1 MKLAR
6 LFKKVEDFFGMDEE
20 QRSHK
25 AKKVQKLSSS
35 LSDKIESVKQ
45 RIQDSTSKRKKEKLK
60 KKLEVLQKL
69 EKKLIKEQEKQD
81 G

>member
-6 LFKKVEDFFGMDEE
+6 LFKKLESFFCMDEE
-20 QRSHK
+20 KRSHK
-25 AKKVQKLSSS
+25 AKKAQKLSSS
-35 LSDKIESVKQ
+35 LNDKMESIKQ

-69 EKKLIKEQEKQD
+69 EKKLIEEQEKQD